1 MNLQMTYEQYL
12 DKVIDTL
19 FSEAYERYTWEEW
32 AAEAGVSSTTVNR
45 LGMRIT
51 KRPQLRTI
59 MLLAQ
64 AVNID
69 LPTIKNLQKLRKA
82 A

>member
-1 MNLQMTYEQYL
+1 MTYEQYL

-19 FSEAYERYTWEEW
+19 FSEAYKKYNWEEW
-32 AAEAGVSSTTVNR
+32 AAEAGVSSTTVHR

-51 KRPQLRTI
+51 KCPQLRTV
-59 MLLAQ
+59 MLLAK
-64 AVNID
+64 AVNVD
-69 LPTIKNLQKLRKA
+69 LPTISHFKRVRRA